1 MPLESWFY
9 RPVPVSPDDA
19 DRPDTPT
26 AAAARLLDG
35 NRRFMADEASCRCEG
50 THPLVPPRQAPH
62 SIVLGCSDARVPA
75 ELVFDAGPNQL
86 FVVRVAGNVLGD
98 ECLGSIEYALHHFE
112 ESVRLLV
119 VMGHTG
125 CGAVSAAVDTYLSPK
140 HAAGI
145 AFSRSLRSVVNHILV
160 AVRSAALSLEQ
171 VHGTDVL
178 DDPHYREALAELAV
192 PLNAA
197 IIAYQLR
204 QELKTHET
212 GGPEVVYGV
221 FDLVSS
227 RVAGPPDLDGEALAP
242 APTTPSE
249 LVELGVQ
256 LARSPAVTRHLHLI
270 LGPFADETPA

>member
-1 MPLESWFY
+1 MDRLPWL
-9 RPVPVSPDDA
+9 RPPTEDRADGPETVEDA
-19 DRPDTPT
+19 V
-26 AAAARLLDG
+26 ARLLEG
-35 NRRFMADEASCRCEG
+35 NRRFLTDAAGCACPG
-50 THPLVPPRQAPH
+50 PHPHAAPPRQAPFGV
-62 SIVLGCSDARVPA
+62 VLGCSDARVPL
-75 ELVFDAGPNQL
+75 ELVFDSAPNQL

-98 ECLGSIEYALHHFE
+98 ECLGSIEYALHNFA
-112 ESVRLLV
+112 ESLRLLV
-119 VMGHTG
+119 VTGHTG

-171 VHGTDVL
+171 AHGADVYE
-178 DDPHYREALAELAV
+178 DPNYRDALAELTV

-197 IIAYQLR
+197 IVAYQLR

-221 FDLVSS
+221 FDLVSA
-227 RVAGPPDLDGEALAP
+227 RVSGPPDLGGVALSP
-242 APTTPSE
+242 APSAPGE

-256 LARSPAVTRHLHLI
+256 LARSPAVTRHLQLI
-270 LGPFADETPA
+270 TGPFSDE

>member
-1 MPLESWFY
+1 MSQESWFY
-9 RPVPVSPDDA
+9 RPVPPTPDHVP
-19 DRPDTPT
+19 DRPPTPQ
-26 AAAARLLDG
+26 AAAARLIDG
-35 NRRFMADEASCRCEG
+35 NRRFLAHAADCTCG
-50 THPLVPPRQAPH
+50 VPPKQAPH
-62 SIVLGCSDARVPA
+62 SIVLGCSDARAPA
-75 ELVFDAGPNQL
+75 ELIFDVGSNQL

-119 VMGHTG
+119 VVGHTG
-125 CGAVSAAVDTYLSPK
+125 CGAVAAAVETYLSPK
-140 HAAGI
+140 HAVGI

-171 VHGTDVL
+171 VHGPDIL
-178 DDPHYREALAELAV
+178 EDPNYRLALAELAV

-197 IIAYQLR
+197 TTAYQLR

-227 RVAGPPDLDGEALAP
+227 RVAGPPDLDGVALAP
-242 APTTPSE
+242 APTSPDQ

-270 LGPFADETPA
+270 PGPFADDPTA